1 VFRSEVPLGP
11 AGKVLKR
18 EVKASLADGSGQA
31 G

>member
-1 VFRSEVPLGP
+1 VPLGP

-18 EVKASLADGSGQA
+18 EVKASLADGSAPA